1 MLVVNYTEEL
11 RYTSDPMFF
20 IFLFGC
26 AVAKPMTK
34 CYLQNLRVST
44 LDPVIMAL
52 QWLDIYSLF
61 KVIILTISKWLSYLF
76 VLQLAVSMEQ
86 GLPVLPEWLSFN
98 RVNVRAR
105 KGVEIGPAS
114 LLLRYGA

>member
-1 MLVVNYTEEL
+1 
-11 RYTSDPMFF
+11 
-20 IFLFGC
+20 
-26 AVAKPMTK
+26 
-34 CYLQNLRVST
+34 
-44 LDPVIMAL
+44 
-52 QWLDIYSLF
+52 
-61 KVIILTISKWLSYLF
+61 
-76 VLQLAVSMEQ
+76 MEQ